1 MGYVGSYVWQLRQKV
16 GDKKLLTT
24 TVDVLPVDEAG
35 RVKLIYAKAFDR
47 WSTVG
52 GHVEEGDSYA
62 SAALHELR
70 EEAGIIAHAS
80 DLELFATQSGSG
92 RVYHYPDGDTQA
104 FTVVFCLKQWQSEAP
119 HTDTEEVA
127 TGQWFSLDEA
137 LQLNTNDATRQI
149 LTAYQRYSETGVVQM
164 IEER

>member
-35 RVKLIYAKAFDR
+35 HVKLIYAKGFDR

-52 GHVEEGDSYA
+52 GHVEEGDSYT
-62 SAALHELR
+62 SA
-70 EEAGIIAHAS
+70 
-80 DLELFATQSGSG
+80 
-92 RVYHYPDGDTQA
+92 
-104 FTVVFCLKQWQSEAP
+104 
-119 HTDTEEVA
+119 
-127 TGQWFSLDEA
+127 A

-149 LTAYQRYSETGVVQM
+149 LTAYQRYNETGVVQM

>member
-52 GHVEEGDSYA
+52 ARRSI
-62 SAALHELR
+62 AA
-70 EEAGIIAHAS
+70 
-80 DLELFATQSGSG
+80 
-92 RVYHYPDGDTQA
+92 
-104 FTVVFCLKQWQSEAP
+104 
-119 HTDTEEVA
+119 
-127 TGQWFSLDEA
+127 
-137 LQLNTNDATRQI
+137 
-149 LTAYQRYSETGVVQM
+149 
-164 IEER
+164 

>member
-52 GHVEEGDSYA
+52 GHVEEAIVMPVRHYMSCMKKQESLRTPATLSSLQRSLAQDGCIIILMVTRKPLPWCF
-62 SAALHELR
+62 ALSNGKVRHRTLILR
-70 EEAGIIAHAS
+70 
-80 DLELFATQSGSG
+80 
-92 RVYHYPDGDTQA
+92 
-104 FTVVFCLKQWQSEAP
+104 K
-119 HTDTEEVA
+119 
-127 TGQWFSLDEA
+127 
-137 LQLNTNDATRQI
+137 
-149 LTAYQRYSETGVVQM
+149 
-164 IEER
+164 

>member
-70 EEAGIIAHAS
+70 EEAGITARAS
-80 DLELFATQSGSG
+80 DLELFATQSGPG

-104 FTVVFCLKQWQSEAP
+104 FTVVFCLKQWHSEAS
-119 HTDTEEVA
+119 HTDTEEDRK
-127 TGQWFSLDEA
+127 S
-137 LQLNTNDATRQI
+137 
-149 LTAYQRYSETGVVQM
+149 VV
-164 IEER
+164 

>member
-62 SAALHELR
+62 SAALHELH
-70 EEAGIIAHAS
+70 EEAGITAHAS
-80 DLELFATQSGSG
+80 DLELFATQSGPG

-104 FTVVFCLKQWQSEAP
+104 FTVVFCLKQ
-119 HTDTEEVA
+119 
-127 TGQWFSLDEA
+127 
-137 LQLNTNDATRQI
+137 
-149 LTAYQRYSETGVVQM
+149 
-164 IEER
+164 